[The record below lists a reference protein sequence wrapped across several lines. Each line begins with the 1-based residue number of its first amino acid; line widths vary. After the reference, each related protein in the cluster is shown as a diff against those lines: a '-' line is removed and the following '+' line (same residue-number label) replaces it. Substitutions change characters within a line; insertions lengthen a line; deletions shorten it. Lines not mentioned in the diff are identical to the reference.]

1 MVDVLALVVRYLHI
15 FSAILWIGALGFS
28 VMVLRRV
35 LPRIGMPAR
44 KETLKQLIPVVI
56 RFIPIAAVSTI
67 VWGAILYLLLGN
79 FDPGVLWGSTWGLV
93 LLAALLLT
101 LALFA
106 FGVGVVIRASKKIL
120 GHLDE
125 EACTHAAEMG
135 SLQKVFNNGQV
146 VALVWGVAIL
156 SLMVI
161 AAEAL

>member
-1 MVDVLALVVRYLHI
+1 MVDVLTLVVRYLHI

-35 LPRIGMPAR
+35 MPRIGMPAR

-56 RFIPIAAVSTI
+56 RFIPMAAISTI
-67 VWGAILYLLLGN
+67 IWGAILYLLLGS
-79 FDPGVLWGSTWGLV
+79 FDPAVLWGSTWGLV
-93 LLAALLLT
+93 LLTALLLT

-106 FGVGVVIRASKKIL
+106 FGLGVVIRASKKIL

-125 EACTHAAEMG
+125 EACTHQAEMG

-161 AAEAL
+161 ATEAL